1 MTPSTW
7 KPEGRQTDFT
17 QTRKG
22 LPPRISEGGWKIVGN
37 SFSPNFLKFSES
49 MILSGVG
56 QKETGFKKKKSANTY
71 EALKASTMTRRIQ
84 RITQALLYSQVRK
97 KSTKYS

>member
-56 QKETGFKKKKSANTY
+56 QKETGFKKKNRLT
-71 EALKASTMTRRIQ
+71 LTRP
-84 RITQALLYSQVRK
+84 
-97 KSTKYS
+97 